1 MPGKDDEYELIQL
14 SPLRK
19 LEKRIDQLESA
30 TNFDAKAFFQEF
42 VDIVKMNQQLVDEVI
57 KANNTLRVELARL
70 PGKMEEMTRSLNEL
84 VSFIKAAAIEEANP
98 AATESFKVMPDK
110 LDKLIEL
117 NRKIVESNES
127 LTNLMEVMD
136 KKMRPVM
143 PIKKPMPNFQ
153 AHRPVLVK

>member
-1 MPGKDDEYELIQL
+1 MPGKEDEYELIQL

-84 VSFIKAAAIEEANP
+84 ISFIKAAAIEEHNP
-98 AATESFKVMPDK
+98 SSAETFKVMPDK

-117 NRKIVESNES
+117 NKKIVESNES
-127 LTNLMEVMD
+127 LTNLMEMMD
-136 KKMRPVM
+136 KKMRPII
-143 PIKKPMPNFQ
+143 PIKKPMMNSQ
-153 AHRPVLVK
+153 THRPILVK

>member
-1 MPGKDDEYELIQL
+1 MPAKDDEYELIQL

-19 LEKRIDQLESA
+19 LEKRIDQLETE

-117 NRKIVESNES
+117 NRRIVESNES
-127 LTNLMEVMD
+127 LTNLMEIMD
-136 KKMRPVM
+136 KKMRPMM
-143 PIKKPMPNFQ
+143 PFKRPMQ
-153 AHRPVLVK
+153 TSRPMLVK

>member
-1 MPGKDDEYELIQL
+1 MPAKDDEYELIQL

-19 LEKRIDQLESA
+19 LEKRIAQLETTS
-30 TNFDAKAFFQEF
+30 NFDAKEFFQEF

-98 AATESFKVMPDK
+98 AATETFKVMPDK

-117 NRKIVESNES
+117 NKRIVESNES
-127 LTNLMEVMD
+127 LTSLMEVMD
-136 KKMRPVM
+136 KKMRPMM
-143 PIKKPMPNFQ
+143 PLKRPMPNL
-153 AHRPVLVK
+153 RPILVK